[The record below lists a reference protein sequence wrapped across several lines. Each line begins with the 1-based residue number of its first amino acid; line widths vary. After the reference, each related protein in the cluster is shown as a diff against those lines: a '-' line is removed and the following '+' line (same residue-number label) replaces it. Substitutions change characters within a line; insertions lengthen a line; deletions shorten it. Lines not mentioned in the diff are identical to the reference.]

1 MSQRSPLSG
10 ILGSLPWPVAES
22 VSAMITG
29 AVTVFVIARLIGAEN
44 FGRSSIALG
53 LIVIMLVGVNS
64 LVHDALVRMPDLQP
78 EDVDAGFS
86 ASIALAIVFSAIAAF
101 SAPFIGDVFDDPHIA
116 ALIWGFIPML
126 PLAAVS
132 EILIA
137 ERRRTLD
144 FRTVAQNQI
153 AARLLGGTIGVVAAF
168 QGAGAWSIVMQ
179 YVAFAAFSTVAMLAH
194 ATRWPRLRFSW
205 ARLSP
210 MLGFCGPIIAS
221 QLLTQGT
228 SRLVLM
234 GMGHWHGLA
243 FAGYW
248 SVATRI
254 AESTF
259 GGLIQ
264 AAYNVGLAHFSLQQ
278 NARDQLAVS
287 LREAQAVAVI
297 IAVPTLAAV
306 AAAAEPITLLLLGE
320 KWTPVSV
327 LMLGPLLASYL
338 LIRRMF
344 VTTALRVIGL
354 SSASLV
360 SSMVE
365 GVAVLVALVIAGR
378 ISPVAVTV
386 INPFG
391 VMIGFL
397 PLIYLLAREFQLS
410 GAQQLA
416 LIGRDL
422 AFGLAAFALGRQ
434 AITLVPFE
442 SLFIDTIVAGSTA
455 FVVAATLLIWSD
467 VKLVKALLGDVFRKP
482 AGLEQ

>member
-1 MSQRSPLSG
+1 M
-10 ILGSLPWPVAES
+10 
-22 VSAMITG
+22 
-29 AVTVFVIARLIGAEN
+29 
-44 FGRSSIALG
+44 
-53 LIVIMLVGVNS
+53 
-64 LVHDALVRMPDLQP
+64 
-78 EDVDAGFS
+78 
-86 ASIALAIVFSAIAAF
+86 
-101 SAPFIGDVFDDPHIA
+101 
-116 ALIWGFIPML
+116 
-126 PLAAVS
+126 
-132 EILIA
+132 
-137 ERRRTLD
+137 
-144 FRTVAQNQI
+144 
-153 AARLLGGTIGVVAAF
+153 
-168 QGAGAWSIVMQ
+168 
-179 YVAFAAFSTVAMLAH
+179 
-194 ATRWPRLRFSW
+194 
-205 ARLSP
+205 
-210 MLGFCGPIIAS
+210 
-221 QLLTQGT
+221 
-228 SRLVLM
+228 
-234 GMGHWHGLA
+234 
-243 FAGYW
+243 
-248 SVATRI
+248 
-254 AESTF
+254 
-259 GGLIQ
+259 
-264 AAYNVGLAHFSLQQ
+264 GLAHFSLQQ

-306 AAAAEPITLLLLGE
+306 AAAAEPVTLLLLGE